1 MSLSVSISTAEILSA
16 CLFSAEGI
24 LSEVVGDQGEKLET
38 QFFHIE
44 ALINRATT
52 EGKAI
57 DLVVVDCGPG
67 SFTALRAGIAFGK
80 GLAAGLGA
88 RIITVSTE
96 ELTASMAQAREAPSR
111 AKLVALG
118 YLSGT
123 INESP
128 EDRHL
133 VHSF

>member
-1 MSLSVSISTAEILSA
+1 MNLFLSISTAEILNA

-24 LSEVVGDQGEKLET
+24 VAEVKGARGEKLET

-44 ALINRATT
+44 TLLNRATT

-80 GLAAGLGA
+80 GLTAGLGA
-88 RIITVSTE
+88 RIITVSAE
-96 ELTASMAQAREAPSR
+96 ELTASMAQERETPSR

-118 YLSGT
+118 YISGT
-123 INESP
+123 LKESP
-128 EDRHL
+128 EDHHL